1 MALLNKEQLQERF
14 KLSRERKEKKK
25 EAERKKKEAERKKK
39 EAERKKRKAESDKLR
54 KETMAELNKPR
65 KINLVKLD
73 TPSTEK
79 EWKHYVVDNCSS
91 IISRILVGDI
101 YETREELMEA
111 EKRGEGKLNWEF
123 FNKLVKEVRKELN

>member
-1 MALLNKEQLQERF
+1 MALLTKEQLQERF
-14 KLSRERKEKKK
+14 KISREKQQKK
-25 EAERKKKEAERKKK
+25 REAERKKK
-39 EAERKKRKAESDKLR
+39 EAERKKRKEESDKRR
-54 KETMAELNKPR
+54 KETMAELNRPR

-73 TPSTEK
+73 TPSTTK

-101 YETREELMEA
+101 YETREEIMEA

-123 FNKLVKEVRKELN
+123 FDKLVKEVRKELN

>member
-1 MALLNKEQLQERF
+1 MGLLTKQQLEERF
-14 KLSRERKEKKK
+14 RISRERQ
-25 EAERKKKEAERKKK
+25 AKKKEAERKKK
-39 EAERKKRKAESDKLR
+39 EAERKKRKEESDKRR

-73 TPSTEK
+73 TPTTTK

-91 IISRILVGDI
+91 IISKILVGDI

>member
-1 MALLNKEQLQERF
+1 MALLTKEQLQERF
-14 KLSRERKEKKK
+14 RISRERQE
-25 EAERKKKEAERKKK
+25 KKKEAERKKK
-39 EAERKKRKAESDKLR
+39 EAERKKRKEESDKRR
-54 KETMAELNKPR
+54 KETMAELNRPR

-73 TPSTEK
+73 TPSTTK
-79 EWKHYVVDNCSS
+79 EWKHYVVDNASS

-111 EKRGEGKLNWEF
+111 EKRGEGKLNWDF

>member
-1 MALLNKEQLQERF
+1 MGLLTKEQLQERF
-14 KLSRERKEKKK
+14 RISREKQQKKS
-25 EAERKKKEAERKKK
+25 EAERKKK
-39 EAERKKRKAESDKLR
+39 EAERKKRKEESDKRR

-73 TPSTEK
+73 TPTTTK
-79 EWKHYVVDNCSS
+79 EWKHYVVDNASS

>member
-1 MALLNKEQLQERF
+1 MGLLTKEQLQERF
-14 KLSRERKEKKK
+14 RISREKQ
-25 EAERKKKEAERKKK
+25 AKKK

-54 KETMAELNKPR
+54 KETMAELNKPK

-73 TPSTEK
+73 TPTTK
-79 EWKHYVVDNCSS
+79 ERTITHYVIDDSS
-91 IISRILVGDI
+91 LISAILIGNL

-123 FNKLVKEVRKELN
+123 FDKLVKEVRKELN

>member
-1 MALLNKEQLQERF
+1 MALLTKEQLQERF
-14 KLSRERKEKKK
+14 KLSREKQQKK
-25 EAERKKKEAERKKK
+25 REAERKKK

-54 KETMAELNKPR
+54 KETMAELNKPK

-73 TPSTEK
+73 TPTTTK
-79 EWKHYVVDNCSS
+79 EWKHYVVDNASS

-123 FNKLVKEVRKELN
+123 FDKLVKEVRKELN

>member
-1 MALLNKEQLQERF
+1 MGLLTKEQLQERF
-14 KLSRERKEKKK
+14 RISREKQ
-25 EAERKKKEAERKKK
+25 AKKKEAERKKK
-39 EAERKKRKAESDKLR
+39 EAERKKRKEESDKRR

-73 TPSTEK
+73 TPSTTK
-79 EWKHYVVDNCSS
+79 EWKHYVVDNNSS

-123 FNKLVKEVRKELN
+123 FDKLVKEVRKELN

>member
-1 MALLNKEQLQERF
+1 MALLTKEQLQERF
-14 KLSRERKEKKK
+14 RISREKQ
-25 EAERKKKEAERKKK
+25 AKKK

-54 KETMAELNKPR
+54 KETMAELNRPK
-65 KINLVKLD
+65 KITLVKLD
-73 TPSTEK
+73 APITAK

-111 EKRGEGKLNWEF
+111 EKRGEGKLNWEL

>member
-1 MALLNKEQLQERF
+1 MALLTKEQLQERF
-14 KLSRERKEKKK
+14 RLSREKQEKK
-25 EAERKKKEAERKKK
+25 R
-39 EAERKKRKAESDKLR
+39 EAERKKRKAESNKLR

-73 TPSTEK
+73 TPSTTAK
-79 EWKHYVVDNCSS
+79 EWKHYVVDNNSS
-91 IISRILVGDI
+91 IISKILIGDI

-123 FNKLVKEVRKELN
+123 FDKLVKEVRKEIN

>member
-1 MALLNKEQLQERF
+1 MALLTKEQLQERF
-14 KLSRERKEKKK
+14 RISREKQ
-25 EAERKKKEAERKKK
+25 AKKKEAERKKK

-54 KETMAELNKPR
+54 KETMAELNRPK

-73 TPSTEK
+73 THSTTK

>member
-1 MALLNKEQLQERF
+1 MGLLTKEQLQERF
-14 KLSRERKEKKK
+14 RLSREKQ
-25 EAERKKKEAERKKK
+25 AKKK

-73 TPSTEK
+73 SPTTTAK
-79 EWKHYVVDNCSS
+79 ESIKHYVVDDSS
-91 IISRILVGDI
+91 LISAILIGNL

>member
-1 MALLNKEQLQERF
+1 MGLLTKEQLQERF
-14 KLSRERKEKKK
+14 KLSRERQ
-25 EAERKKKEAERKKK
+25 AKKK
-39 EAERKKRKAESDKLR
+39 EAERKKRKEESDKRR

-65 KINLVKLD
+65 KINLVKLE
-73 TPSTEK
+73 TPTITK
-79 EWKHYVVDNCSS
+79 ERTITHYAVDDSS
-91 IISRILVGDI
+91 LISAILIGNL

>member
-1 MALLNKEQLQERF
+1 MGLLTKEQLQERF
-14 KLSRERKEKKK
+14 RISREKQ
-25 EAERKKKEAERKKK
+25 AKKK
-39 EAERKKRKAESDKLR
+39 EAERKKRKAESDKRR
-54 KETMAELNKPR
+54 KETMAELNKPK

-73 TPSTEK
+73 TPTITK
-79 EWKHYVVDNCSS
+79 ERTITHYVVDDSS
-91 IISRILVGDI
+91 LISAILIGNL

>member
-1 MALLNKEQLQERF
+1 MGLLTKEQLQERF
-14 KLSRERKEKKK
+14 KLSRERQ
-25 EAERKKKEAERKKK
+25 AKKK
-39 EAERKKRKAESDKLR
+39 EAERKKRKEESDKRR
-54 KETMAELNKPR
+54 KETMAELNKPK

-73 TPSTEK
+73 TPSTAK
-79 EWKHYVVDNCSS
+79 EWKHYVVDNASS

-111 EKRGEGKLNWEF
+111 EKRGEGKLNWDF

>member
-1 MALLNKEQLQERF
+1 MALLTKEQLQERF
-14 KLSRERKEKKK
+14 KLSRERQE
-25 EAERKKKEAERKKK
+25 KKKEAERKKK
-39 EAERKKRKAESDKLR
+39 EAERKKRKEESDKRR

-73 TPSTEK
+73 THSTAK

-111 EKRGEGKLNWEF
+111 EKRGEGKLNWDF

>member
-1 MALLNKEQLQERF
+1 MALLTNEQLQERF
-14 KLSRERKEKKK
+14 RISRERQ
-25 EAERKKKEAERKKK
+25 AKKK
-39 EAERKKRKAESDKLR
+39 EAERKKRKAESDKRR
-54 KETMAELNKPR
+54 KETMAELNKPK

-73 TPSTEK
+73 TPTITK
-79 EWKHYVVDNCSS
+79 ERTITHYAVDDSS
-91 IISRILVGDI
+91 LISAILIGNL

>member
-1 MALLNKEQLQERF
+1 MALLTKEQLQERF
-14 KLSRERKEKKK
+14 KLSREKQ
-25 EAERKKKEAERKKK
+25 AKKK
-39 EAERKKRKAESDKLR
+39 EAERKKRKAESDKRR

-65 KINLVKLD
+65 MINLVKLD
-73 TPSTEK
+73 TPSTTK
-79 EWKHYVVDNCSS
+79 EWKHYVADNCSS

-123 FNKLVKEVRKELN
+123 FDKLVKKVRKELN

>member
-1 MALLNKEQLQERF
+1 MALLTKEQLQERF
-14 KLSRERKEKKK
+14 KLSRERQ
-25 EAERKKKEAERKKK
+25 AKKK
-39 EAERKKRKAESDKLR
+39 EAERKKRKEESDKRR

-73 TPSTEK
+73 TPSTAK
-79 EWKHYVVDNCSS
+79 EWKHYVVDNASS

>member
-1 MALLNKEQLQERF
+1 MALLTKEQLQERF
-14 KLSRERKEKKK
+14 RISREKQ
-25 EAERKKKEAERKKK
+25 AKKKEAERKKK
-39 EAERKKRKAESDKLR
+39 EAERKKRKEESDKLR
-54 KETMAELNKPR
+54 KETMAELNRPR

-73 TPSTEK
+73 SPTTTK
-79 EWKHYVVDNCSS
+79 EWKHYVVDNASS

-123 FNKLVKEVRKELN
+123 LDKLIKEVRKELN

>member
-1 MALLNKEQLQERF
+1 MALLTKEQLQERF
-14 KLSRERKEKKK
+14 RISREKQ
-25 EAERKKKEAERKKK
+25 AKKK
-39 EAERKKRKAESDKLR
+39 EAERKKRKEESDKRR

-73 TPSTEK
+73 TPTITK
-79 EWKHYVVDNCSS
+79 ERTITHYAVDDSS
-91 IISRILVGDI
+91 LISAILIGNL

-111 EKRGEGKLNWEF
+111 EKRGEGKLNWDF

>member
-1 MALLNKEQLQERF
+1 MALLTKEQLQERF
-14 KLSRERKEKKK
+14 KLSRERQE
-25 EAERKKKEAERKKK
+25 KKKEAERKKK
-39 EAERKKRKAESDKLR
+39 EAERKKRKEESDKRR
-54 KETMAELNKPR
+54 KETMAELNRPR

-73 TPSTEK
+73 TPSAEK

-123 FNKLVKEVRKELN
+123 FDKLVKEVRKELN

>member
-1 MALLNKEQLQERF
+1 MGLLTKEQLQERF
-14 KLSRERKEKKK
+14 RISREKQ
-25 EAERKKKEAERKKK
+25 ANKKEAERKKK

-54 KETMAELNKPR
+54 KETMAELNRPK
-65 KINLVKLD
+65 KITLVKLD
-73 TPSTEK
+73 APITAK

-123 FNKLVKEVRKELN
+123 FNKLVNEVRKELN

>member
-1 MALLNKEQLQERF
+1 MGLLTKEQLQERF
-14 KLSRERKEKKK
+14 KLSREKQ
-25 EAERKKKEAERKKK
+25 AKKK
-39 EAERKKRKAESDKLR
+39 EAERKKRKAESDKRR

-73 TPSTEK
+73 TPKITK
-79 EWKHYVVDNCSS
+79 ERTITHYVVDDSS
-91 IISRILVGDI
+91 LISAILIGNL

-123 FNKLVKEVRKELN
+123 FDKLVKEVRKELN

>member
-1 MALLNKEQLQERF
+1 MALLTKEQLQERF
-14 KLSRERKEKKK
+14 KLSRERQ
-25 EAERKKKEAERKKK
+25 AKKK
-39 EAERKKRKAESDKLR
+39 EAERKKRKEESDKRR
-54 KETMAELNKPR
+54 KETMSELNKPR

-73 TPSTEK
+73 TPTTTAK
-79 EWKHYVVDNCSS
+79 EWKHYVVDNNSS

-123 FNKLVKEVRKELN
+123 FDKLVREVRKELN

>member
-1 MALLNKEQLQERF
+1 MALLTKEQLQERF
-14 KLSRERKEKKK
+14 RISREKQSKKK
-25 EAERKKKEAERKKK
+25 EAERKKKEAERK
-39 EAERKKRKAESDKLR
+39 RRKAESDKLR
-54 KETMAELNKPR
+54 KETMAELNRPR

-73 TPSTEK
+73 TPSTGK
-79 EWKHYVVDNCSS
+79 EWKHYVVDNASS

-123 FNKLVKEVRKELN
+123 FDKLVKEVRKELN